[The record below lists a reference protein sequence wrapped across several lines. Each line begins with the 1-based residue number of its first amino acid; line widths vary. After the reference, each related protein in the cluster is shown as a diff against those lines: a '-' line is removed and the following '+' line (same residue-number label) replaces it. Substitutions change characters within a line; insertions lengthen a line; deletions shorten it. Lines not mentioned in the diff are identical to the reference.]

1 MVTNTGIVKGF
12 PSEDQY
18 NEDMQSVIMSL
29 NPYDQLSEFNDS
41 TLFVLFREAGVD
53 IRKYQAL
60 ADKLSAYLT
69 SDGVQL
75 RITGVKVPDDLY
87 DEFFASDYEDE
98 YELEE
103 DADFDF
109 LEDPEEELDFD
120 FRDDFSDDPDDYPDV
135 DEGYYEED
143 SLEDEGED
151 FDTSEVEE
159 DDPNT
164 QEVVEVEEED
174 IPDFEDDADE
184 DF

>member
-1 MVTNTGIVKGF
+1 MSTNTGIVKGF

-29 NPYDQLSEFNDS
+29 DPYDQLNEFNDS

-53 IRKYQAL
+53 IRGYQAL

-87 DEFFASDYEDE
+87 DEFFPSDYEDE
-98 YELEE
+98 DYEFE
-103 DADFDF
+103 D
-109 LEDPEEELDFD
+109 EDPEEELEIDF
-120 FRDDFSDDPDDYPDV
+120 DFSDDPDDYPDV

-143 SLEDEGED
+143 NLEDEGED
-151 FDTSEVEE
+151 LDTSEVEE
-159 DDPNT
+159 DDPGA

-174 IPDFEDDADE
+174 IPDF
-184 DF
+184 

>member
-1 MVTNTGIVKGF
+1 MSMNTGVVKGF

-29 NPYDQLSEFNDS
+29 NPYDQLNEFNDS

-109 LEDPEEELDFD
+109 LEDP
-120 FRDDFSDDPDDYPDV
+120 DDYPD
-135 DEGYYEED
+135 DEEEYFNAD
-143 SLEDEGED
+143 GFEDKDESPD
-151 FDTSEVEE
+151 
-159 DDPNT
+159 T
-164 QEVVEVEEED
+164 QEAVEVEEED
-174 IPDFEDDADE
+174 F
-184 DF
+184 

>member
-29 NPYDQLSEFNDS
+29 DPYGQLNEFNDS

-87 DEFFASDYEDE
+87 DEFFASDDDEDYEF
-98 YELEE
+98 E
-103 DADFDF
+103 D
-109 LEDPEEELDFD
+109 EDPEEELDFD

-143 SLEDEGED
+143 NLEDEGED
-151 FDTSEVEE
+151 PD
-159 DDPNT
+159 T

>member
-1 MVTNTGIVKGF
+1 MSTNTGIVKGF

-29 NPYDQLSEFNDS
+29 DPYDQLNEFNDS

-53 IRKYQAL
+53 IRGYQAL

-87 DEFFASDYEDE
+87 DEFFPSDYEDE
-98 YELEE
+98 DYEFE
-103 DADFDF
+103 D
-109 LEDPEEELDFD
+109 EDPEEELEIDF
-120 FRDDFSDDPDDYPDV
+120 DFSDDPDDYPDI

-143 SLEDEGED
+143 KLEDEGED
-151 FDTSEVEE
+151 LDTSEVEQ
-159 DDPNT
+159 DDPDT

-174 IPDFEDDADE
+174 IPDF
-184 DF
+184 

>member
-29 NPYDQLSEFNDS
+29 DPYNQLNEFNDS

-109 LEDPEEELDFD
+109 
-120 FRDDFSDDPDDYPDV
+120 RDDFSDDPDDYPDV

>member
-1 MVTNTGIVKGF
+1 MSMNTGVVKGF

-29 NPYDQLSEFNDS
+29 KPYNQLNEFNDS

-87 DEFFASDYEDE
+87 DEFFASDDDEDYEF
-98 YELEE
+98 E
-103 DADFDF
+103 D
-109 LEDPEEELDFD
+109 EDPEEELDFD

-143 SLEDEGED
+143 NLEDEGED
-151 FDTSEVEE
+151 FDTSEA
-159 DDPNT
+159 
-164 QEVVEVEEED
+164 EVEEED

>member
-1 MVTNTGIVKGF
+1 MSTNTGIVKGF

-29 NPYDQLSEFNDS
+29 DPYDQLSEFNDS

-87 DEFFASDYEDE
+87 DEFFASDDDEDYEF
-98 YELEE
+98 E
-103 DADFDF
+103 D
-109 LEDPEEELDFD
+109 EDPEEELYF
-120 FRDDFSDDPDDYPDV
+120 DFSDDPDDYPDV
-135 DEGYYEED
+135 DEGYF
-143 SLEDEGED
+143 EDEGED

-159 DDPNT
+159 DAPDA

-174 IPDFEDDADE
+174 IPDF
-184 DF
+184 

>member
-1 MVTNTGIVKGF
+1 MATNTGIVKGF

-18 NEDMQSVIMSL
+18 NEDMQSVIMSSD
-29 NPYDQLSEFNDS
+29 PYDQLNEFNDS
-41 TLFVLFREAGVD
+41 ALFVLFREAGVD

-87 DEFFASDYEDE
+87 DEFFAMYDKDYEFE
-98 YELEE
+98 
-103 DADFDF
+103 F
-109 LEDPEEELDFD
+109 EDPEEELDFD
-120 FRDDFSDDPDDYPDV
+120 FRDDPDDCPDI

-143 SLEDEGED
+143 KLEDEGED

-159 DDPNT
+159 DDPDT

>member
-1 MVTNTGIVKGF
+1 MSTNTGIVKGF

-29 NPYDQLSEFNDS
+29 DPYDQLSEFNDS

-87 DEFFASDYEDE
+87 DEFFASDDDEDYEF
-98 YELEE
+98 E
-103 DADFDF
+103 D
-109 LEDPEEELDFD
+109 EDPEEELYFD
-120 FRDDFSDDPDDYPDV
+120 FGDDPDDYPDI
-135 DEGYYEED
+135 
-143 SLEDEGED
+143 DEGED

-159 DDPNT
+159 DAPDA

-174 IPDFEDDADE
+174 IPDF
-184 DF
+184 